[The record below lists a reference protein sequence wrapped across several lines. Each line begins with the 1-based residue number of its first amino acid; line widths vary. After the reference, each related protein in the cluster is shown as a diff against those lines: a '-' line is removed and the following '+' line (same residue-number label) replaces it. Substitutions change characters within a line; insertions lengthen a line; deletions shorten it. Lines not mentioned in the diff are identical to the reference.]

1 MPDGISKANA
11 RQSAKSK
18 RMGRSRAMANLP
30 AKAGRRKLPKG
41 KGKHI
46 TTPEERDRAMF
57 LSQFGLKPYKNP
69 WFSKKL
75 IPMSDGAGGMED
87 RLAEQVV

>member
-18 RMGRSRAMANLP
+18 RSGKSRAMANLP

-75 IPMSDGAGGMED
+75 IPMSDGSEM
-87 RLAEQVV
+87 LADQVA

>member
-18 RMGRSRAMANLP
+18 RSGKSRAMANLP
-30 AKAGRRKLPKG
+30 AKAGRRKLPMK
-41 KGKHI
+41 KGKHN
-46 TTPEERDRAMF
+46 TTPEERQRGIF
-57 LSQFGLKPYKNP
+57 LAQFGLKPFKNP

-75 IPMSDGAGGMED
+75 IPMSNGPDPD
-87 RLAEQVV
+87 DLAA